1 MVSRVRKSAESSK
14 RWILLKC
21 VCRKTVNKGQVTHGI
36 FKKPRYTCNAR
47 SQTRGNYNYQKS
59 RERANKLNLV
69 PFINLT
75 QVCG

>member
-14 RWILLKC
+14 RWIQLKC

-59 RERANKLNLV
+59 RETRKQ
-69 PFINLT
+69 T
-75 QVCG
+75 